1 MKIKQPGSFL
11 NGINSIV
18 EINGPHRDYL
28 MDFQMLKMKKGD
40 TYTNNDALER
50 AYLLVYG
57 EVKVTYDN
65 KSEILTREN
74 FYDFDPTM
82 VQLCKDTSII
92 IECLNDDTEIAIFKS
107 ENDKLNRS
115 KTYYPEDVIVE
126 VRGKGTMNETGTRIT
141 RTIIDYSIDPE
152 SNLMIGEDMHYPGKW
167 AGFPSHHHEQPEIY
181 FYKFTP
187 AEKSGFG
194 LIKLGDEGFLLQ
206 ENDTLL
212 IPPGL
217 DHPQVAAPGYGMYF
231 IFAIRHLEGNPYI
244 KPTYIEDH
252 LWPAEPD
259 AVIWP
264 NKK

>member
-1 MKIKQPGSFL
+1 MKIKQPGPFL
-11 NGINSIV
+11 NGVNSIV
-18 EINGPHRDYL
+18 EIKGPHRDYL
-28 MDFQMLKMKKGD
+28 MDFQMLKMDKND
-40 TYTNNDALER
+40 TYTNNEALER

-57 EVKVTYDN
+57 EIKVTYDN
-65 KSEILTREN
+65 KVEILTRDN
-74 FYDFDPTM
+74 FYDHDPIM
-82 VQLCKDTSII
+82 VHLCKDTIVS
-92 IECLNDDTEIAIFKS
+92 IECLNEDTEIAIFKS
-107 ENDKLNRS
+107 ENEVLNRS
-115 KTYYPEDVIVE
+115 KTYYPEEVVVE
-126 VRGKGTMNETGTRIT
+126 TRGKGTMNDTGTRIT
-141 RTIIDYSIDPE
+141 RTIIDHSIDPE
-152 SNLMIGEDMHYPGKW
+152 SNLMIGEDMHYPGRW

-194 LIKLGDEGFLLQ
+194 LLKLGDEGFLLQ

-212 IPPGL
+212 IPPSQ

-244 KPTYIEDH
+244 KPTYVEDH
-252 LWPAEPD
+252 LWPAEPN

>member
-1 MKIKQPGSFL
+1 MKIKQPGSFINGL
-11 NGINSIV
+11 NPIID
-18 EINGPHRDYL
+18 INGPHREYL

-50 AYLLVYG
+50 GYLLVYG
-57 EVKVTYDN
+57 EIKVSFDD
-65 KSEILTREN
+65 KSEVLTREN
-74 FYDFDPTM
+74 FYDFDPSM
-82 VQLCKDTSII
+82 VQMCKDTVIN

-107 ENDKLNRS
+107 VNDKLNISRIRHA
-115 KTYYPEDVIVE
+115 EDVVVE
-126 VRGKGTMNETGTRIT
+126 TRGKGTMNDVGTRIT
-141 RTIIDYSIDPE
+141 KTILDYSIDPI

-187 AEKSGFG
+187 GEKSGFG
-194 LIKLGDEGFLLQ
+194 LIKLGNEGFLLE

-212 IPPGL
+212 VPPSV

-244 KPTYIEDH
+244 KPTYVEDH

>member
-1 MKIKQPGSFL
+1 MKIKQPGPFL

-18 EINGPHRDYL
+18 KIDGPHRDYL
-28 MDFQMLKMKKGD
+28 MDFEMLKMKKGD
-40 TYTNNDALER
+40 TFSNNEALER

-57 EVKVTYDN
+57 EIKVTFDG
-65 KSEILTREN
+65 KSEVLTREN
-74 FYDFDPTM
+74 FYDFDPIT
-82 VQLCKDTSII
+82 VQLCKDTDIT

-107 ENDKLNRS
+107 ENEKLNRS
-115 KTYYPEDVIVE
+115 KIRYAEDVVVE
-126 VRGKGTMNETGTRIT
+126 TRGEGVMNDTGKRIT
-141 RTIIDYSIDPE
+141 KTILDYSIDPE
-152 SNLMIGEDMHYPGKW
+152 SNLMLGEDMHYPGKW

-187 AEKSGFG
+187 GEKGGFG

-212 IPPGL
+212 VPPNV

-231 IFAIRHLEGNPYI
+231 IFAIRHLENNPYI
-244 KPTYIEDH
+244 TPTYVEDH
-252 LWPAEPD
+252 LWPAEPN